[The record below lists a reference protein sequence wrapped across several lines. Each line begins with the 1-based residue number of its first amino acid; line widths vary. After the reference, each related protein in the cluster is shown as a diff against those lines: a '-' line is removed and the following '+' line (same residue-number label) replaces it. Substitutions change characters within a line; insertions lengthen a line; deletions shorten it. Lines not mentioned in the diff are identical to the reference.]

1 MAKYDSYELVIN
13 VVKQSNQYTAKITVL
28 FEDGDNVPDVL
39 SQAAQQLRTEAIRLK
54 TTNFLN
60 DIA

>member
-13 VVKQSNQYTAKITVL
+13 VVKQNNQYTAKITVL
-28 FEDGDNVPDVL
+28 FEDGDNVPNVL

>member
-13 VVKQSNQYTAKITVL
+13 ISKQGEQYTAKITVL

-39 SQAAQQLRTEAIRLK
+39 SQAAQQLKTEAIRLK